1 MKLLIAGSRT
11 ISLDAEKMACLVDFL
26 RLDESNLEIVSGG
39 AKGIDTSA
47 EEFAKIF
54 NLPFKLFPADWD
66 NLGKRAGPVRNEQM
80 AKYSDMLLL
89 IWDGESRGSKSMKEL
104 MIKEGKPIVE
114 IILK

>member
-1 MKLLIAGSRT
+1 MKLLIAGSRA
-11 ISLDAEKMACLVDFL
+11 ISLDAGKMACLVDFL
-26 RLDESNLEIVSGG
+26 QLDESNLEIVSGG

-66 NLGKRAGPVRNEQM
+66 NLGKRAGFVRNEQM

-104 MIKEGKPIVE
+104 MIKEDK
-114 IILK
+114 L